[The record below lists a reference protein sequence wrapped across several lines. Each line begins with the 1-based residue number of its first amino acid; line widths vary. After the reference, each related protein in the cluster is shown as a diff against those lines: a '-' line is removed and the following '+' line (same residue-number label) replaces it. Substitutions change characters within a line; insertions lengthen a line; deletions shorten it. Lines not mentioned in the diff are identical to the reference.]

1 MLTEF
6 LKSKIAFQFGKSV
19 RYPKDCEALAAA
31 ISKFCN
37 ENISAST
44 LMRIYNIRK
53 SSLQPRQFT
62 LDILSQY
69 IGYSCW
75 KEASSTYDCSNF
87 KEGDI
92 IQICFATGNALFL
105 SYKENNFFRVVN
117 ADQTKLQN
125 NDLIHIA
132 QLELNYPLIAEK
144 VLRKGVDLGAFIGA
158 KEDKISTIEILND
171 EISRIQNSIYSKLI
185 NEEDVLVFKINREF
199 NITWT
204 NKSWQKIFAC
214 ESQPITPISILDIM
228 TEETKIGFSERE
240 KALISGKS
248 INDFIGTFI
257 TKNKKEINLLGSLFP
272 VFEDGV
278 YIGSQGVMKKVGNK
292 YIPHFQVG
300 NNIENTPPDPKT
312 KCLIIDK
319 NWNYLYINS
328 NNKISGIEI
337 EDNQSLIGKNILSVY
352 PELEK
357 TRVFTL
363 YKLAMNERTRIH
375 FFEKFKFKD
384 GTKKWYEITIEPID
398 EGIVILYKDRFEPFE
413 SKIEI

>member
-6 LKSKIAFQFGKSV
+6 LKSKIAFQFGKPV
-19 RYPKDCEALAAA
+19 RYPKDCEALAAS

-44 LMRIYNIRK
+44 LMRIFNIRK
-53 SSLQPRQFT
+53 STLQPRQFT
-62 LDILSQY
+62 LDVLAQY
-69 IGYSCW
+69 IGYSSW
-75 KEASSTYDCSNF
+75 KEANNSFDCSEY

-92 IQICFATGNALFL
+92 LQIYFSNENVLFL

-132 QLELNYPLIAEK
+132 QLELNYPLIIEK
-144 VLRKGVDLGAFIGA
+144 VLRKGVDLGAYIGL
-158 KEDKISTIEILND
+158 KEDKILSIEFLND
-171 EISRIQNSIYSKLI
+171 EISRKQNSSYSKLI
-185 NEEDVLVFKINREF
+185 NEDDVIVFRINRDYK
-199 NITWT
+199 IIWT
-204 NKSWQKIFAC
+204 NKIWQNIFVNNAP
-214 ESQPITPISILDIM
+214 SKTLLSILDLM

-240 KALISGKS
+240 KALMSGKS

-292 YIPHFQVG
+292 SIPHFQVG